1 MLLIPT
7 ITLTGM
13 KPAAAGAAASSP
25 TTATAEPLP
34 MAANWIQAGARRLH
48 LADADGKPADVEAIR
63 AFARAHPEVTL
74 QVSGAIRD
82 EPAVEKYVEAGA
94 EYVILDT
101 KAVSTPHLVNDLCL
115 EYPGHI
121 LVAMEARSGKVAAD
135 GWSKLAQQS
144 AVDAAQH
151 FQREGVAGILYR
163 AADASGARCDFD
175 AALSL
180 AQVLTI
186 PVLVSGGL
194 GSLAAVVKFCSSGAT
209 LGGAV
214 LDAAFKAAATDFP
227 KVMQLAGPASALRNK
242 SHSAGVK

>member
-7 ITLTGM
+7 ITLTSM
-13 KPAAAGAAASSP
+13 KPTAAGASTPNSTP
-25 TTATAEPLP
+25 ATAELLP

-48 LADADGKPADVEAIR
+48 LADVDGKPAGIEAIR
-63 AFARAHPEVTL
+63 ALARAHPEMTL

-82 EPAVEKYVEAGA
+82 EPAVEKYLEAGA

-101 KAVSTPHLVNDLCL
+101 RAASTPHLVNDLCL

-121 LVAMEARSGKVAAD
+121 LVAMEARSGKVAAG

-144 AVDAAQH
+144 AADAAQH

-163 AADASGARCDFD
+163 AADADGARCDFD

-180 AQVLTI
+180 AQALTI

-214 LDAAFKAAATDFP
+214 LDAAFKAAAKDFA
-227 KVMQLAGPASALRNK
+227 KVLQLAGPASATE
-242 SHSAGVK
+242 

>member
-1 MLLIPT
+1 
-7 ITLTGM
+7 
-13 KPAAAGAAASSP
+13 
-25 TTATAEPLP
+25 

-48 LADADGKPADVEAIR
+48 LADADGKSAGVEAIR
-63 AFARAHPEVTL
+63 ALARAHPEVTL
-74 QVSGAIRD
+74 QVGGAIRD
-82 EPAVEKYVEAGA
+82 EPAVEKYLEAGA

-101 KAVSTPHLVNDLCL
+101 KAASTPHLVNDLCL

-144 AVDAAQH
+144 AADAAHH

-163 AADASGARCDFD
+163 AADTGGGRRDFD

-180 AQVLTI
+180 AQALSI

-194 GSLAAVVKFCSSGAT
+194 DSLAAVAKLCSSGAT

-214 LDAAFKAAATDFP
+214 LDAAFKAAATDFA
-227 KVMQLAGPASALRNK
+227 KVMQLAGSVFAME
-242 SHSAGVK
+242 

>member
-7 ITLTGM
+7 ITLTSI
-13 KPAAAGAAASSP
+13 KPAASAASSP
-25 TTATAEPLP
+25 TLAAAEPLQ
-34 MAANWIQAGARRLH
+34 MVASWIQAGARRVH
-48 LADADGKPADVEAIR
+48 LADADGKPAGMEAIR
-63 AFARAHPEVTL
+63 ALARAHPGVTL

-82 EPAVEKYVEAGA
+82 ESAVEKYLGAGA

-101 KAVSTPHLVNDLCL
+101 KAASTPHLVNDLCL

-121 LVAMEARSGKVAAD
+121 LVAIEARSGKVAAD

-163 AADASGARCDFD
+163 AANTGGERCNFD

-194 GSLAAVVKFCSSGAT
+194 GSLAAVAKLCSSGAT

-214 LDAAFKAAATDFP
+214 LDAAFKAAATDFA
-227 KVMQLAGPASALRNK
+227 KVMQLAGSASATE
-242 SHSAGVK
+242 